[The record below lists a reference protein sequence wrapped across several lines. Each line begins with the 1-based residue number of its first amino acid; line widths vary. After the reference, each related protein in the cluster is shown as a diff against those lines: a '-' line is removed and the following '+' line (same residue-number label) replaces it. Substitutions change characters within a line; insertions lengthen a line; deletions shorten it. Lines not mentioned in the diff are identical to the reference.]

1 MGGILIATLLG
12 ATLQGPRALEWEK
25 SDLTEASVLSCAVAF
40 KGVEIKT
47 MEIDLMEQWKVDMVS
62 YISLFWP
69 ILEVILLFKLKKKE

>member
-47 MEIDLMEQWKVDMVS
+47 MEIDLMEQ
-62 YISLFWP
+62 
-69 ILEVILLFKLKKKE
+69 